1 MTSKLTK
8 RTVDAAQ
15 PGATVWDGD
24 TPGFGLRVTDKGA
37 KSYVLKYRSN
47 GKQRWMTIG
56 RHGHPMPVEA
66 QTQSGAV
73 WTPQTARDEAVRLI
87 GRVKHG
93 TDPAFEK
100 QDARKAE
107 TLDQFSKRYLSD
119 HVDAHTKS
127 KTAEDTR
134 RNLNLHVLPSLGH
147 IRLRD
152 ISRADVARFH
162 KSKSATPYLANRC
175 LALVSHMLSTA
186 EKWGVCENG
195 AAVCRHIDKYKEHAR
210 KRYLS
215 TKETQAL
222 GKALREAETAGVN
235 ANGIRIIRLLALTGA
250 RRNEIESLKWAEVD
264 FERSAVDLGDSKT
277 GAKTIPLAS
286 PAIAILSAMERM
298 EGSPWVFPAA
308 SGEGHYQGL
317 GKLWRFIR
325 KSAGLDD
332 VRLHDLRHTF
342 ASFGA
347 AGGLS
352 LPMIGALLGHSQAAT
367 TQRYAHLANDPVSQA
382 AGRVGSAVA
391 AALDGN
397 TGEVISNKF

>member
-1 MTSKLTK
+1 MTARLTK
-8 RTVDAAQ
+8 RTVDAAE

-24 TPGFGLRVTDKGA
+24 LPGFGLRVTAKGA
-37 KSYVLKYRSN
+37 KSYVLKYRAH
-47 GKQRWMTIG
+47 GRQRWVTIG

-66 QTQSGAV
+66 QTGAGAV
-73 WTPQTARDEAVRLI
+73 WTPQSARDEAVRLL
-87 GRVKHG
+87 GRVKQG
-93 TDPAFEK
+93 SDPSLEK
-100 QDARKAE
+100 QTARNAE
-107 TLDQFSKRYLSD
+107 TLEQFSKRYLTD
-119 HVDAHTKS
+119 HVDVYTKPN
-127 KTAEDTR
+127 TARETR
-134 RNLNLHVLPSLGH
+134 RNLDLHVLPALGH
-147 IRLRD
+147 LRVRD
-152 ISRADVARFH
+152 ISRDDVARFH
-162 KSKSATPYLANRC
+162 RARSATPYNANRC

-215 TKETQAL
+215 TNETQAL
-222 GKALREAETAGVN
+222 GKALREAETAGIN

-250 RRNEIESLKWAEVD
+250 RRNEIESLKRAEVD
-264 FERSAVDLGDSKT
+264 FERNAVHLGDSKT
-277 GAKTIPLAS
+277 GAKTIPLAP
-286 PAIAILSAMERM
+286 PAIAILSAVERM

-308 SGEGHYQGL
+308 SGDGHYQGL
-317 GKLWRFIR
+317 GKLWRAIR
-325 KSAGLDD
+325 KSAGLED

-352 LPMIGALLGHSQAAT
+352 LPLIGALLGHSQAAT

-391 AALDGN
+391 AALDGDF
-397 TGEVISNKF
+397 GELVRLPK

>member
-1 MTSKLTK
+1 MTKLTK

-15 PGATVWDGD
+15 PGATIWDGELR
-24 TPGFGLRVTDKGA
+24 GFGLRVTANDT
-37 KSYVLKYRSN
+37 KSYVLKYRIH
-47 GKQRWMTIG
+47 GRQRWMTIG
-56 RHGHPMPVEA
+56 RHGRPMPVDA
-66 QTQSGAV
+66 QTPIGAD
-73 WTPQTARDEAVRLI
+73 WTPETARKEAKRLI
-87 GRVKHG
+87 GRIQSG
-93 TDPAFEK
+93 ADPAFEK

-107 TLDQFSKRYLSD
+107 TLEQFSKRYLTD
-119 HVDAHTKS
+119 HVDAHTKA

-134 RNLNLHVLPSLGH
+134 RNLTLHVLPALGH
-147 IRLRD
+147 IRLQD
-152 ISRADVARFH
+152 LSRADVARFH

-186 EKWGVCENG
+186 EKWGVCPNG

-215 TKETQAL
+215 TSETQGL
-222 GKALREAETAGVN
+222 GKALREAETAGIN

-264 FERSAVDLGDSKT
+264 FERGAIHLGDSKT
-277 GAKTIPLAS
+277 GAKTIPLAP
-286 PAIAILSAMERM
+286 PAIAILSAVERM
-298 EGSPWVFPAA
+298 DGSPWVFPAA
-308 SGEGHYQGL
+308 SGDGHYQGL
-317 GKLWRFIR
+317 GKLWRAIR

-382 AGRVGSAVA
+382 AGHVGSAVA

-397 TGEVISNKF
+397 TGEVISKKF